1 MTTLIEEWESDLK
14 NIENVTPERR
24 AQIVEKSHPL
34 ATCPIGA
41 LLCDIID
48 ATPDTL
54 DVKAYNGS
62 TNLSL
67 DDKLYA
73 ILWKRDRFLYEK
85 GSNFCYTLE
94 YKMYDKAKEILNDIK
109 AYEPSKRILSR
120 ISKRKDA

>member
-1 MTTLIEEWESDLK
+1 M
-14 NIENVTPERR
+14 
-24 AQIVEKSHPL
+24 

-120 ISKRKDA
+120 ISKRKNA